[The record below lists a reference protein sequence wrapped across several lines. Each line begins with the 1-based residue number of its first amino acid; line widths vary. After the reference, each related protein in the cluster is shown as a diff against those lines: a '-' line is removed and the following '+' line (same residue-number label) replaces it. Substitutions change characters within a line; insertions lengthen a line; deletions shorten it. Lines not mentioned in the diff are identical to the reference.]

1 MSVMCCIF
9 VPEGII
15 MAADSRLT
23 RTRTRTR
30 TSAPVE
36 LPAEEGIRKYR
47 VDRTTYTLSDN
58 AQKVFLLSKS
68 KVGISFCGDTIIDGI
83 ALADYIRRF
92 EIDKIEKGD
101 TADVVAKKLSEH
113 YTGNGTLFFVTGYIG
128 DVPFVSQVNNKGV
141 KRFNAVIPSAPVV
154 ASDSEDVK
162 DDTSQEDTS
171 QIEADPI
178 ITYSA
183 VWGGKDTAI
192 TKILNDEP
200 KLNAD
205 WEIMPLKDAIDFA
218 EFLVDATI
226 KYERF
231 SDDIQTCGGAIDIL
245 VITKDTAFWKQHKIY
260 NPQK

>member
-15 MAADSRLT
+15 MAADSRL
-23 RTRTRTR
+23 TRTR

-101 TADVVAKKLSEH
+101 TADVVAKSCLNITQETGH
-113 YTGNGTLFFVTGYIG
+113 YSLLL
-128 DVPFVSQVNNKGV
+128 
-141 KRFNAVIPSAPVV
+141 
-154 ASDSEDVK
+154 
-162 DDTSQEDTS
+162 DT
-171 QIEADPI
+171 
-178 ITYSA
+178 
-183 VWGGKDTAI
+183 
-192 TKILNDEP
+192 
-200 KLNAD
+200 
-205 WEIMPLKDAIDFA
+205 
-218 EFLVDATI
+218 
-226 KYERF
+226 
-231 SDDIQTCGGAIDIL
+231 
-245 VITKDTAFWKQHKIY
+245 
-260 NPQK
+260 

>member
-15 MAADSRLT
+15 MAADSRL
-23 RTRTRTR
+23 TRTR

-113 YTGNGTLFFVTGYIG
+113 YTGTGTLFFVTGYIG

-205 WEIMPLKDAIDFA
+205 WETMPLKDAIDFA

>member
-15 MAADSRLT
+15 MAADSRL
-23 RTRTRTR
+23 TRTR

-154 ASDSEDVK
+154 TSDSEDVK
-162 DDTSQEDTS
+162 DDIAQEDTS
-171 QIEADPI
+171 
-178 ITYSA
+178 
-183 VWGGKDTAI
+183 
-192 TKILNDEP
+192 
-200 KLNAD
+200 
-205 WEIMPLKDAIDFA
+205 
-218 EFLVDATI
+218 
-226 KYERF
+226 
-231 SDDIQTCGGAIDIL
+231 
-245 VITKDTAFWKQHKIY
+245 
-260 NPQK
+260 

>member
-1 MSVMCCIF
+1 MCCIF

-15 MAADSRLT
+15 MAADSRL
-23 RTRTRTR
+23 TRTR

-68 KVGISFCGDTIIDGI
+68 KVGISFCGDAIIDGI

-128 DVPFVSQVNNKGV
+128 NVPFVSQVNNKGV
-141 KRFNAVIPSAPVV
+141 TRFNAVIPSAPVV

-183 VWGGKDTAI
+183 V
-192 TKILNDEP
+192 
-200 KLNAD
+200 
-205 WEIMPLKDAIDFA
+205 
-218 EFLVDATI
+218 
-226 KYERF
+226 
-231 SDDIQTCGGAIDIL
+231 
-245 VITKDTAFWKQHKIY
+245 
-260 NPQK
+260 